1 MKCQVS
7 DDLSYTQET
16 TSLSSQRLKLGTFFG
31 IGLYVHW
38 TFALLIAY
46 VTYVTWASG
55 ASPTM
60 IAFTIVQLLTV
71 FACVTLHEYGH
82 ALAARRYDVETHDIT
97 LLPIGGVARLKR
109 IPQIPIQEF
118 VIAVAGPAVNVV
130 IAAILLILIFA
141 TGQGWLLEAFY
152 EVMSGTI
159 APEELETT
167 RQTIDQVFE
176 TPTLIGFALSIFTI
190 NVILVLFNMVPAFPM
205 DGGRV
210 LRSLLAMVLP
220 YVSATRWAQRIGV
233 VCAILMAAAALTSE
247 PPRIVMLLISG
258 FIVFAGLAEVRQVE
272 VREMA
277 EGLTVGDVMTENVPV
292 VRADMTLDQLSQW
305 WKSHPNQTAAV
316 IGINGILLG
325 QLRLRDLIS
334 HLQQTA
340 RQSPK
345 ASTPRPADSSP
356 YQAFEEQPSQWDV
369 TAIDLAD
376 PNADTLEPGEGLEGL
391 LASGKQT
398 QREFAVTDNSGRL
411 VGWINLDN
419 IRERAALARL
429 RPSQNENE
437 RAIWSIDHHV

>member
-1 MKCQVS
+1 
-7 DDLSYTQET
+7 
-16 TSLSSQRLKLGTFFG
+16 LSSQRFKLGTFFG

-55 ASPTM
+55 ASPVM
-60 IAFTIVQLLTV
+60 VAFTIVQLLTV

-130 IAAILLILIFA
+130 IAALLLILIFA
-141 TGQGWLLEAFY
+141 TGQGWLFEILY
-152 EVMSGTI
+152 DVMSGTI
-159 APEELETT
+159 APEAFETT

-190 NVILVLFNMVPAFPM
+190 NVILVLFNMIPAFPM

-210 LRSLLAMVLP
+210 LRSLLAMVVP

-233 VCAILMAAAALTSE
+233 VCAILMAAAALSSD
-247 PPRIVMLLISG
+247 PPRIVMLLIAG

-272 VREMA
+272 VREMVD
-277 EGLTVGDVMTENVPV
+277 GLTVGDVMTEDVPV
-292 VRADMTLDQLSQW
+292 VRADMTADQLSQW

-325 QLRLRDLIS
+325 QLRLRDLVN
-334 HLQQTA
+334 HLQKQA
-340 RQSPK
+340 GQNPRV
-345 ASTPRPADSSP
+345 STPRTAATSP
-356 YQAFEEQPSQWDV
+356 YQAFEEQPSQWDI

-376 PNADTLEPGEGLEGL
+376 PDADTLEADEGLEAL

-398 QREFAVTDNSGRL
+398 QREFAVTDHSGRL
-411 VGWINLDN
+411 IGWINLDN

-429 RPSQNENE
+429 RPPQNASE
-437 RAIWSIDHHV
+437 RTIWSIDHHA